1 MSREFPC
8 VYELDGKC
16 KRYEEVGV
24 MSWCSGDLKC
34 GGRKPSRGDTIRA
47 MSDLELA
54 MHLVR
59 MVDGCGE
66 LRYCRDLE
74 KCGEDLNADREI
86 PLERCAGCMLKWL
99 QAAEEEATADG

>member
-1 MSREFPC
+1 
-8 VYELDGKC
+8 
-16 KRYEEVGV
+16 
-24 MSWCSGDLKC
+24 
-34 GGRKPSRGDTIRA
+34 
-47 MSDLELA
+47 

-86 PLERCAGCMLKWL
+86 PMERCAGCMLKWL
-99 QAAEEEATADG
+99 QEAEPEMTAATEGGDTSSVTACAVPPSPQGEGFGL